1 MKFYEIERIKKMIGL
16 PPEAGNREIEARISE
31 LMEKEMPKRT
41 LPPEERPVVSP
52 AEEATLV
59 SELRKMEYE
68 PLLPVEKKLIT
79 WSILLGIL
87 CLGLFVWISYTYF
100 PGQH

>member
-1 MKFYEIERIKKMIGL
+1 MKFYEVERIKMMLGL
-16 PPEAGNREIEARISE
+16 PPQAGNREIEARIAD
-31 LMEKEMPKRT
+31 LMAKEGPRR
-41 LPPEERPVVSP
+41 LPPEEKPEVPR

-87 CLGLFVWISYTYF
+87 CLGLFVWISYTFF